1 MTMPTI
7 SVWTVD
13 GAMSFM
19 VLNVTLIASIPP
31 PGSAT
36 ILSLLLVV
44 LPALGTL
51 KQRMSAIRGKVFVLL
66 SALNNFK

>member
-13 GAMSFM
+13 GAMSLM
-19 VLNVTLIASIPP
+19 LINVTLIASIPS

-51 KQRMSAIRGKVFVLL
+51 KQRMSAVRGKVFVLL